1 MKNNPIS
8 LFLISVVLS
17 LLSVNIFLP
26 QAIAK
31 DKKEL
36 TKCICSS
43 KTELRDDFRVCIRES
58 KEFFLKENK
67 YSDYIVF
74 LRGLCNDNT
83 IIGPYISYYIALAR
97 YEQLKFL
104 EENNSWDE
112 YFAKGNDYRDDIVN
126 ESDNCI
132 KGADKNSPEYIYAQL
147 LLYKFHK
154 DQQDSFADD
163 SLEVLLGAAGEY
175 SKSAKDILPIKEAAD
190 TLLSYQETSAAKK
203 LYNLYTQA
211 LISSSGNEAD
221 LKDAAMKFYKEGNLD
236 LSESIFTSYIGKIKE
251 SFPKDKFIE
260 ELKEIARLFSYKDG
274 SLNDIAYAENI
285 FKSLEEAGGL
295 DVFNEELIYM
305 RGFNLEKN
313 KDFKEAKEIY
323 NKLLA
328 KYPNSKY
335 YDKLVYKVGLISTYA
350 LRDAASGRENFGILA
365 DKKTAGPYSFLSL
378 YQLGLL
384 KQWSN
389 ELASA
394 KGYYSKLI
402 EKANDQNADIV
413 LLAKSRLQ
421 EIEDG
426 AGIMDN
432 SLKTFIDAALKQE
445 YINLNRSKVDVK
457 SDMYNPQKEKNININ
472 SSVYLSSSGCFHVE
486 LSYLWSGELG
496 LASPNQ
502 KEMGFNTSYKDS
514 GTKMVGLVLVS
525 PSGVEDYN
533 FDLVDVD

>member
-1 MKNNPIS
+1 
-8 LFLISVVLS
+8 
-17 LLSVNIFLP
+17 
-26 QAIAK
+26 
-31 DKKEL
+31 
-36 TKCICSS
+36 
-43 KTELRDDFRVCIRES
+43 
-58 KEFFLKENK
+58 
-67 YSDYIVF
+67 
-74 LRGLCNDNT
+74 
-83 IIGPYISYYIALAR
+83 
-97 YEQLKFL
+97 
-104 EENNSWDE
+104 
-112 YFAKGNDYRDDIVN
+112 
-126 ESDNCI
+126 
-132 KGADKNSPEYIYAQL
+132 
-147 LLYKFHK
+147 
-154 DQQDSFADD
+154 
-163 SLEVLLGAAGEY
+163 
-175 SKSAKDILPIKEAAD
+175 
-190 TLLSYQETSAAKK
+190 
-203 LYNLYTQA
+203 
-211 LISSSGNEAD
+211 
-221 LKDAAMKFYKEGNLD
+221 
-236 LSESIFTSYIGKIKE
+236 
-251 SFPKDKFIE
+251 
-260 ELKEIARLFSYKDG
+260 
-274 SLNDIAYAENI
+274 
-285 FKSLEEAGGL
+285 L